1 MKTKRNYVV
10 QVMMLLLGVLTL
22 AVVSSCGEKQENGH
36 GYVDL
41 GLPSGTMWATCNV
54 GADTPKDYGNLYQ
67 FEERQDAVKK
77 WGGKWRIPT
86 KEEIKEL
93 LEICELEKMVKGN
106 VIGCKI
112 TGPNGNNIFIPFA
125 GEIEVINLKSE
136 KEKENLGISAHIWSD
151 DRNIQY
157 ATAWYSRYDH
167 DTFEYQIGYAGH
179 LKLKDGNAI
188 EKNVDYYGRW
198 AELEQ
203 YLSTYKY
210 SVRPVFSNKEK

>member
-1 MKTKRNYVV
+1 MKTKSNYVV
-10 QVMMLLLGVLTL
+10 QVMTLLLGVLTL

-67 FEERQDAVKK
+67 FEEREDAVKE

-151 DRNIQY
+151 DRDIQY
-157 ATAWYSRYDH
+157 GMVLDRPNHFDS
-167 DTFEYQIGYAGH
+167 FKYQIGYAGH

-198 AELEQ
+198 EEFGQ
-203 YLSTYKY
+203 YLRTYKY